1 MILVRKAI
9 LEAHGSSGYD
19 VITRL
24 LNRGKQQFGSW
35 PSVWRVLVAET
46 VRSRPTEL
54 PDAWHFEPVGEPL
67 SRLYQQRAALGLP
80 EQYTRLPQEF
90 WVDTYE
96 GAQKLPAAA
105 AICYAL
111 HSRQLNQARETALNY
126 LLRSV
131 ECIEDTQKFIDSLK
145 QRVQVESGNLL
156 VVLCASAGG
165 STGHAGILN
174 SLDYWLSH
182 DYRPHIVIL
191 LIGPECGTSEDGHR
205 TEHANAIRLLA
216 SIQHRAAQGEV
227 WPFILD
233 GTLLERERILEAAS
247 QFLWSLLAG
256 REDANMI
263 RQLVNGFGIASRVE
277 GGKPPRIWCQ
287 LDVYCE
293 SDDAHRLLRLQAAI
307 ALKEAISKEVLPS
320 NDTRA

>member
-1 MILVRKAI
+1 
-9 LEAHGSSGYD
+9 
-19 VITRL
+19 
-24 LNRGKQQFGSW
+24 
-35 PSVWRVLVAET
+35 
-46 VRSRPTEL
+46 
-54 PDAWHFEPVGEPL
+54 
-67 SRLYQQRAALGLP
+67 
-80 EQYTRLPQEF
+80 
-90 WVDTYE
+90 
-96 GAQKLPAAA
+96 
-105 AICYAL
+105 
-111 HSRQLNQARETALNY
+111 
-126 LLRSV
+126 
-131 ECIEDTQKFIDSLK
+131 
-145 QRVQVESGNLL
+145 
-156 VVLCASAGG
+156 
-165 STGHAGILN
+165 LN

-182 DYRPHIVIL
+182 DYRPRIVIL

-205 TEHANAIRLLA
+205 TERANALRLLE